1 MNSVRV
7 HPHAPLFENMEDDM
21 LKQASEMS
29 VDELR
34 AEVAKYE
41 LQRAK
46 RRAYSKAHR
55 KAMTPELKAK
65 LKAYN
70 KQRRA
75 HQQEVLA
82 RAANEGVAAAPVL
95 PHPAEAGPPQTTEQA
110 KP

>member
-1 MNSVRV
+1 
-7 HPHAPLFENMEDDM
+7 M
-21 LKQASEMS
+21 LKPVSEMT

-65 LKAYN
+65 LGEYN
-70 KQRRA
+70 KARRVHQR
-75 HQQEVLA
+75 EVLA
-82 RAANEGVAAAPVL
+82 RAAHEGVAAAPGVAQAAK
-95 PHPAEAGPPQTTEQA
+95 PPTKPQTKA
-110 KP
+110 PKRKK